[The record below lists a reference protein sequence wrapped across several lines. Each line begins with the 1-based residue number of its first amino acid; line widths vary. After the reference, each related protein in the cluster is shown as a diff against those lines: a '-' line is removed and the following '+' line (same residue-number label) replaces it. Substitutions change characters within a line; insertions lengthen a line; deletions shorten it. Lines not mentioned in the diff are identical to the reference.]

1 MFNKIFPKIHAEGY
15 KFLVIAG
22 IITIIFYIF
31 SNFLALIGLLLTVW
45 VYYFFRDPERVII
58 NDDNYLV
65 SPADGEVIKV
75 EEVNGPKELGLE
87 NKNFKKIS
95 IFMNVFDCHV
105 NRIPCSGKIEEILYK
120 PGKFLNAS
128 LDKASEDNERNYYKI
143 KDQHGNDIIVV
154 QIAGLVARRIVCES
168 NKDQDLKQGDR
179 IGMIRFGSRA
189 DVYYENY
196 EPLVKIGQTAIAGET
211 LLAKKIM
218 EPQKKNFKIVSDK
231 KNARVI
237 LPNMLT
243 LIGVCIGLTSI
254 RFALDGRFEFA
265 IIAIIFAALID
276 GLDGRI
282 ARLIKGTSKVGK
294 ELDSLTDMISFG
306 VAPAFIMYFW
316 KLNTLGRF
324 GWLLC
329 LVYVICVAL
338 RLARFNVNSNQESS
352 WRDNFFEGVP
362 SPAGAIL
369 VLTPLIFSL
378 SGFDMI
384 QLNYDLI
391 VPTFFVVISFL
402 LISKF
407 PSYSFKKIVIPRRTT
422 IFLLFGIVLFFG
434 LLLIYTFNVIT
445 ISAIIYL
452 LLLPIS
458 FFHYQK
464 IKKHHENDRIQD
476 DDDLE
481 DVL

>member
-1 MFNKIFPKIHAEGY
+1 
-15 KFLVIAG
+15 
-22 IITIIFYIF
+22 
-31 SNFLALIGLLLTVW
+31 
-45 VYYFFRDPERVII
+45 
-58 NDDNYLV
+58 
-65 SPADGEVIKV
+65 
-75 EEVNGPKELGLE
+75 
-87 NKNFKKIS
+87 
-95 IFMNVFDCHV
+95 
-105 NRIPCSGKIEEILYK
+105 
-120 PGKFLNAS
+120 
-128 LDKASEDNERNYYKI
+128 
-143 KDQHGNDIIVV
+143 
-154 QIAGLVARRIVCES
+154 
-168 NKDQDLKQGDR
+168 
-179 IGMIRFGSRA
+179 
-189 DVYYENY
+189 
-196 EPLVKIGQTAIAGET
+196 
-211 LLAKKIM
+211 M
-218 EPQKKNFKIVSDK
+218 EPQKNNLKIVADK
-231 KNARVI
+231 KNARMI

-254 RFALDGRFEFA
+254 RFALDEKFELA

-338 RLARFNVNSNQESS
+338 RLARFNINSNQEPS

-362 SPAGAIL
+362 SPAGGIL
-369 VLTPLIFSL
+369 VLTPLIISL
-378 SGFDMI
+378 SGFNLF
-384 QLNYDLI
+384 QLNYELI
-391 VPTFFVVISFL
+391 VPTFFILTSLL

-407 PSYSFKKIVIPRRTT
+407 PTYSFKKIVIPRRST

-434 LLLIYTFNVIT
+434 LLLIYTFNVIA
-445 ISAIIYL
+445 ISAVIYVF
-452 LLLPIS
+452 LLPIS
-458 FFHYQK
+458 FFHFQK
-464 IKKHHENDRIQD
+464 IKKQHENDKIQE